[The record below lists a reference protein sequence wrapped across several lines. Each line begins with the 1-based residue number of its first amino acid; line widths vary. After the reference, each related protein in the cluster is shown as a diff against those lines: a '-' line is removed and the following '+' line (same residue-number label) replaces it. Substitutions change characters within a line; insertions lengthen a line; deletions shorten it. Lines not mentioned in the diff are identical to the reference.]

1 MKETFYEYVQRRG
14 VSRKDFLKFCTAITA
29 IMGLEA
35 SFAPQVVK
43 ALETQPRIPVIYKH
57 FQECTG
63 CSESFIRTAHPV
75 VADLIL
81 DMISLDYH
89 DTLMAASG
97 EQARE
102 AAHKTKEEHKGNY
115 ILAIEGSIPVADGGI
130 YSMVNGQTHLEL
142 FREYEKD
149 CMAIIAYGSCAAF
162 GNVQA
167 AGHNPTGATPI
178 YKLTDKPVINVPGCP
193 PIAEVMAGV
202 ITHILTFGNLPE
214 LDIRKRPKAFY
225 RHRLHDNCQR
235 RAYFD
240 AGLFVENFDDEGAK
254 LGWCLYK
261 VGCKGPVTYNSCSV
275 MKWNE
280 STCWPVESGNPCIGC
295 AEDNF
300 WDFGPIFTT
309 KAQIPGT
316 NIIFNPDKIGAAV
329 VGAAI
334 AGVGV
339 HTAATVVNEKII
351 KKAKKDEAPAVN
363 AAANH
368 TGADDQSKG
377 VSN

>member
-1 MKETFYEYVQRRG
+1 MNETFYEYVQRRG
-14 VSRKDFLKFCTAITA
+14 ISRKDFLKFCTAITA

-35 SFAPQVVK
+35 SFTPKVVE
-43 ALETQPRIPVIYKH
+43 ALETKERIPVIYKH

-63 CSESFIRTAHPV
+63 CSESFIRTAHPT
-75 VADLIL
+75 VASLLL

-97 EQARE
+97 TQALKS
-102 AAHKTKEEHKGNY
+102 AHDTKEKYKGKY

-130 YSMVNGQTHLEL
+130 YSMVDGRTHLDI

-167 AGHNPTGATPI
+167 AAPNPTGATPI
-178 YKLTDKPVINVPGCP
+178 YKLTNKPIINVPGCP

-202 ITHILTFGNLPE
+202 ITHILTFGMPE
-214 LDIRKRPKAFY
+214 LDVQKRPKAFY
-225 RHRLHDNCQR
+225 RHRIHDNCQR

-240 AGLFVENFDDEGAK
+240 AGLFVENFDDLGAK

-295 AEDNF
+295 SEDNF

-309 KAQIPGT
+309 LAQVPKT
-316 NIIFNPDKIGAAV
+316 NIIVNPDK

-334 AGVGV
+334 VGVTAAGVAVHGV
-339 HTAATVVNEKII
+339 ATAVNQKMNKSKTDETVVA
-351 KKAKKDEAPAVN
+351 AKTTEAVTEEQN
-363 AAANH
+363 
-368 TGADDQSKG
+368 KE

>member
-1 MKETFYEYVQRRG
+1 MKETFYEYVQKRG
-14 VSRKDFLKFCTAITA
+14 VSRADFLKFCTAITA
-29 IMGLEA
+29 IMGLET
-35 SFAPQVVK
+35 SFTPKVVN
-43 ALETQPRIPVIYKH
+43 ALETQERIPVIYKH

-75 VADLIL
+75 VADVLL

-97 EQARE
+97 TQALE
-102 AAHKTKEEHKGNY
+102 AAQRTKEQYKGKY
-115 ILAIEGSIPVADGGI
+115 ILAIEGSIPTADGGI
-130 YSMVNGQTHLEL
+130 YSVVNGKTHLEI

-149 CMAIIAYGSCAAF
+149 CMAIIAYGSCASF

-167 AGHNPTGATPI
+167 AAPNPTGATPI
-178 YKLTDKPVINVPGCP
+178 YKLTNKPIINVPGCP

-225 RHRLHDNCQR
+225 RHRIHDNCQR

-240 AGLFVENFDDEGAK
+240 AGLFVESFDDEGAK

-261 VGCKGPVTYNSCSV
+261 MGCKGPVTYNSCST

-280 STCWPVESGNPCIGC
+280 STCWPVESGNPCLGC
-295 AEDNF
+295 SEDNF
-300 WDFGPIFTT
+300 WDFGPFFTT
-309 KAQIPGT
+309 HAQIPGT
-316 NIIFNPDKIGAAV
+316 NIIFNPDKVGAAV
-329 VGAAI
+329 VGAAV

-339 HTAATVVNEKII
+339 HAAATVVNQKL
-351 KKAKKDEAPAVN
+351 KKSKNDSTIVRTEAKADEN
-363 AAANH
+363 
-368 TGADDQSKG
+368 KE

>member
-1 MKETFYEYVQRRG
+1 MKETFYEYVQKRG
-14 VSRKDFLKFCTAITA
+14 VSRKDFLKFCTAMTA
-29 IMGLEA
+29 IMGLET
-35 SFAPQVVK
+35 SLTPTVVN
-43 ALETQPRIPVIYKH
+43 ALETQERIPVIYKH

-63 CSESFIRTAHPV
+63 CSESFIRMAHPV
-75 VADLIL
+75 VADVLL

-97 EQARE
+97 TQALE
-102 AAHKTKEEHKGNY
+102 AAARTKEQYKGKY
-115 ILAIEGSIPVADGGI
+115 ILAIEGSIPTADGGI
-130 YSMVNGQTHLEL
+130 YSVVNGKTHLEI

-149 CMAIIAYGSCAAF
+149 CMAIIAYGSCASF

-167 AGHNPTGATPI
+167 AAPNPTGATPI
-178 YKLTDKPVINVPGCP
+178 YKLTNKPIINVPGCP

-202 ITHILTFGNLPE
+202 ITHILTFGGALPE
-214 LDIRKRPKAFY
+214 LDIHKRPKVFY
-225 RHRLHDNCQR
+225 RHRIHDNCQR

-240 AGLFVENFDDEGAK
+240 AGLFVESFDDEGAK

-261 VGCKGPVTYNSCSV
+261 MGCKGPVTYNSCST

-280 STCWPVESGNPCIGC
+280 GTCWPVESGNPCLGC
-295 AEDNF
+295 SEDNF
-300 WDFGPIFTT
+300 WDFGPFFTT

-316 NIIFNPDKIGAAV
+316 NIIYNPDKVGAAV
-329 VGAAI
+329 VGAAV

-339 HTAATVVNEKII
+339 HAAATVVNQKL
-351 KKAKKDEAPAVN
+351 KKSKNDSAIVKAEAK
-363 AAANH
+363 
-368 TGADDQSKG
+368 ADDENKG